1 MRAVI
6 ALEPGDPDVL
16 SIQETDQP
24 IPADGE
30 VLIRVAA
37 AGVNR
42 ADLLQTA
49 GHYPPPPGISEVIG
63 LEVSGVIEACGPG
76 VAEWQPGERVMALLS
91 GGGYAE
97 FVVVPAGQVAHVPQ
111 GVSLVAAAGIME
123 TLATVWSNVFMTA
136 GLQPGQ
142 TLLVHGGGSG
152 IGTMATVVAKARGAR
167 VITTVGSE
175 RKAEASRELGA
186 DLVINYRDEDFVE
199 HVKAAGG
206 ADVILDIMG
215 AKYLSRNVTAL
226 KTGGHLVVI
235 GLQGG
240 VKGELN
246 LAALLN
252 KRASVT
258 ATSLRFRPVV
268 EKSAIVAELAEQVL
282 PLFASGQ
289 LAPVIDTTFGMDQ
302 ATEALE
308 HVAASAHIGKVV
320 LLIDHALVEA

>member
-6 ALEPGDPDVL
+6 ALEPGGPEVL
-16 SIQETDQP
+16 TIQETERP
-24 IPADGE
+24 EPAAGE

-49 GHYPPPPGISEVIG
+49 GHYPPPAGVSEVIG
-63 LEVSGVIEACGPG
+63 LEVSGVIEACGPDVTG
-76 VAEWQPGERVMALLS
+76 WRAGERVMALLS

-97 FVVVPAGQVAHVPQ
+97 NVVVPAGQVARIPE
-111 GVSLVAAAGIME
+111 GVSMVAAAGIME

-136 GLQPGQ
+136 GLQAGQ

-152 IGTMATVVAKARGAR
+152 IGTMATVLAKARGAQ
-167 VITTVGSE
+167 VFTTVGSE
-175 RKAEASRELGA
+175 RKAEASRALGA
-186 DLVINYRDEDFVE
+186 DLVINYRDQDFVTE
-199 HVKAAGG
+199 VKAAGG

-215 AKYLSRNVTAL
+215 AKYLGSNVSAL

-252 KRASVT
+252 KRASIT
-258 ATSLRFRPVV
+258 ATSLRFRPVA
-268 EKSAIVAELAEQVL
+268 EKSAIVAELVEQVL
-282 PLFASGQ
+282 PAFASGD
-289 LAPVIDTTFGMDQ
+289 LAPVIDATFPMEQ
-302 ATEALE
+302 ATAALE

-320 LLIDHALVEA
+320 LVVDSSLA

>member
-6 ALEPGDPDVL
+6 ALEPGDPDVP

-76 VAEWQPGERVMALLS
+76 VTEWQPGERVMALLS

>member
-6 ALEPGDPDVL
+6 ALEPGGPEVL
-16 SIQETDQP
+16 SIRETDQAV
-24 IPADGE
+24 PAEGE

-49 GHYPPPPGISEVIG
+49 GHYPPPAGVSDVIG
-63 LEVSGVIEACGPG
+63 LEVSGVIEACGSG
-76 VAEWQPGERVMALLS
+76 VTDWQPGERVMALLS

-97 FVVVPAGQVAHVPQ
+97 FVVVPAGQVARVPE

-136 GLQPGQ
+136 DLQAGQ

-152 IGTMATVVAKARGAR
+152 IGTMATVVAKVRGAR

-175 RKAEASRELGA
+175 RKAEASRALGA

-199 HVKAAGG
+199 QVKAAGG

-215 AKYLSRNVTAL
+215 AKYLSRNVSAL

-252 KRASVT
+252 KRASIT
-258 ATSLRFRPVV
+258 ATSLRFRPVA

-282 PLFASGQ
+282 PLFASGD
-289 LAPVIDTTFGMDQ
+289 LAPVIDATFEMGQ

-308 HVAASAHIGKVV
+308 HVAASANIGKVILV
-320 LLIDHALVEA
+320 VDPALVE

>member
-76 VAEWQPGERVMALLS
+76 VTEWQPGERVMALLS